1 MATGSWMSLLWF
13 GVVLALIPGA
23 LWLLKR
29 SGLAAGAARGA
40 PAGPRLTGSLALGPQ
55 QRVVTVEVGEGA
67 ERRWLVLGVTAQQIT
82 TLHTLSAPPAS
93 VQPQPA
99 GSALTA
105 AGSAGFAQVL
115 SHAMGRPARPTPGPR
130 SESRSDLRSD
140 SRFDPRGELPRAPAS
155 PPPAMPAMPA
165 VRRSRADASGVD
177 HGA

>member
-40 PAGPRLTGSLALGPQ
+40 HAGPRLTGSLALGPQ

-67 ERRWLVLGVTAQQIT
+67 ERRWLVLGVTPQQIT
-82 TLHTLSAPPAS
+82 ALHTLTSPPAAA
-93 VQPQPA
+93 QPPSAGPVGPA
-99 GSALTA
+99 VASIGR
-105 AGSAGFAQVL
+105 AGFAQVL
-115 SHAMGRPARPTPGPR
+115 SSAMGRPARPNPPPGAEVRAEP
-130 SESRSDLRSD
+130 SRSTL
-140 SRFDPRGELPRAPAS
+140 APQ
-155 PPPAMPAMPA
+155 PPAPGQPSGLPA
-165 VRRSRADASGVD
+165 VRRSRADLSGAN